1 LILKDILRH
10 WKRQIRFLLSAKQ
23 HFSYKSKSG
32 PEQKTKLGSSSFK
45 KKMKVLIL
53 SKGGEGSNP
62 KSKLFGMNFGS
73 IEINLRGW
81 VMGD

>member
-1 LILKDILRH
+1 MSLFANKQA
-10 WKRQIRFLLSAKQ
+10 QIAQKLLTNS
-23 HFSYKSKSG
+23 HNL
-32 PEQKTKLGSSSFK
+32 LGSSSK
-45 KKMKVLIL
+45 KKKWKYGICP
-53 SKGGEGSNP
+53 KGGEGANP